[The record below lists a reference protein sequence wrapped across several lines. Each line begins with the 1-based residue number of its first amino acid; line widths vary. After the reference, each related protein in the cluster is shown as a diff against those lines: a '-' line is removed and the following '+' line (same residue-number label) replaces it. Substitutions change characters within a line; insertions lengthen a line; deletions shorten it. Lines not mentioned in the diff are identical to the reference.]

1 MDNRH
6 CLNTI
11 GKKDEIERI
20 YLLVKIRT
28 KFGNKNGLEC
38 SFKNTD
44 IVLYICVYRYV
55 LIIVERWKKRIAKSK
70 KHSKQSEQRFTA
82 C

>member
-28 KFGNKNGLEC
+28 KFGKKMA
-38 SFKNTD
+38 SS
-44 IVLYICVYRYV
+44 VLLKIQILYCIYAYIDM
-55 LIIVERWKKRIAKSK
+55 
-70 KHSKQSEQRFTA
+70 F
-82 C
+82 